1 MGRGLS
7 KLQRT
12 ILEMAY
18 DRMTSDGR
26 EVNIYYC
33 VLVGPPTAGESP
45 ERSLLV
51 RELKRVV
58 PEAFE
63 HVYDDFVAWGGKWMH
78 AGRGGEYFEAGE
90 FLNDENGADNL
101 TRRLQDNDLN
111 AWVSWRIRPTYE
123 VSKGGSPGGVYPRDV
138 YTCELLEKFFGFEPE
153 SRSPA
158 RHRYYIRF
166 SESNVGEARYKAARA
181 SISRALSRLE
191 KRGFMLHDGYGG
203 AFLTE
208 DGVQTARHLS
218 VNVDDNVTNI
228 YR

>member
-12 ILEMAY
+12 ILEMSY

-26 EVNIYYC
+26 EVNIYYRA
-33 VLVGPPTAGESP
+33 LVGPPTTSESP

-63 HVYDDFVAWGGKWMH
+63 RVYGDFVAWGGAWMH

-101 TRRLQDNDLN
+101 TRRLQDNGLN
-111 AWVSWRIRPTYE
+111 AWFSWKIRPTYE
-123 VSKGGSPGGVYPRDV
+123 VSKGRSPEGVYPRDV

-153 SRSPA
+153 SRSPT
-158 RHRYYIRF
+158 RHRCYIRF

-191 KRGFMLHDGYGG
+191 KRGFVLQDGCGG

-208 DGVQTARHLS
+208 DGAQTARYLS
-218 VNVDDNVTNI
+218 VNVDYNITNI
-228 YR
+228 NR